1 MSASIKPVVSI
12 SDYISH
18 SGSYSSQASQL
29 HGTLAQVKQM
39 KADTIKQSIYD
50 PYRESLLR
58 WAQQEEKERQVVEGK
73 VKYIMSLY
81 NCDSLTIYESI
92 METFDP
98 ILVATL
104 VAIESN
110 YKPEAISPAGALG
123 LCQVMPFH
131 FRSSDNWKD
140 PKANIGVGSNY
151 LKQLMKQFKGDKEL
165 ALAAFNAGPNAV
177 IKARYKVPS
186 NRGNE
191 TKNYVSRAKKI
202 NQLVSR

>member
-1 MSASIKPVVSI
+1 MFFKERKNNLIFVASLVLVTFLFTYGFKHSLIKKEVSI
-12 SDYISH
+12 QYYI
-18 SGSYSSQASQL
+18 
-29 HGTLAQVKQM
+29 QV
-39 KADTIKQSIYD
+39 
-50 PYRESLLR
+50 
-58 WAQQEEKERQVVEGK
+58 QQEEKERQVVEGK